1 MSTSM
6 NIHGVTDIE
15 IELSEA
21 VGESGSYARDITI
34 KTSDGEELRF
44 TLFGEGAKALELK
57 GL

>member
-1 MSTSM
+1 M

-21 VGESGSYARDITI
+21 VGESGSFARDITI